1 MNIYRLRPRRPT
13 LKKSVATL
21 SSQDTGD
28 TLKGETSVDQTDQVG
43 DVYMQRARRRRS
55 E

>member
-1 MNIYRLRPRRPT
+1 MYRLRPRRPT

-28 TLKGETSVDQTDQVG
+28 TLKGEASVDQTGQDWNV
-43 DVYMQRARRRRS
+43 DVQRARRRRR